1 MFVER
6 YTVVPAVD
14 VEALRAAVR
23 TLLDRTGVRVAVGPS
38 LLGTLD
44 MDALPDG
51 MHPFVDP
58 DRAVRPLRDD
68 LVLLAGDGADPA
80 HYLSGTAVRVGRV
93 PLDEPPSA
101 AAADG
106 VLALVQWA
114 EDGVVH
120 CRWALSPHPATAVRQ
135 LDHLLSAVPAGADGP
150 AGADLYV
157 VLRAGRLAQVLA
169 PRDG

>member
-6 YTVVPAVD
+6 YQVVPAVD
-14 VEALRAAVR
+14 VEALRAALRSV
-23 TLLDRTGVRVAVGPS
+23 VAGGATAVALGPS

-44 MDALPDG
+44 MDALPVG

-93 PLDEPPSA
+93 PLDEPTPA

-114 EDGVVH
+114 EDGVVR
-120 CRWALSPHPATAVRQ
+120 CRWALSPHPTTAVRQ
-135 LDHLLSAVPAGADGP
+135 LDHLLAAVPAGADGP

-157 VLRAGRLAQVLA
+157 VLPAGRLAQVLA